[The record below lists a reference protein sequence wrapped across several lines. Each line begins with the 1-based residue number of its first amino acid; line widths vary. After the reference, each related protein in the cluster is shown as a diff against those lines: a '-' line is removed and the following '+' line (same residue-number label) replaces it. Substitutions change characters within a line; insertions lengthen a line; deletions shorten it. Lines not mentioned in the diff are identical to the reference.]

1 MRWDSASAGAVGGP
15 AKADGQ
21 GNAGMSDKVIIT
33 CAITG
38 GHGNFSKIPG
48 FPITPEQI
56 AEDCARAHAAGA
68 AIVHI
73 HVRDPSTGLH
83 SGELELFREVV
94 RRVRRSG
101 SDVLIN
107 LTTGWGGRYV
117 PSPENPQVGGPGTN
131 LAPPE
136 RRLLHV
142 VDLRP
147 NICTL
152 DVGSLNF
159 GEQIFVGF
167 PPHIREMAGVIR
179 DLGVK
184 PEIECFELG
193 HISQAR
199 SLIDAGL
206 VTGAPL
212 FQLCLGI
219 PNAAPATA
227 ETLMAMRAMLPPNAN
242 WAAFAI
248 GRKCFDMVAL
258 STLLGGHVRVGLED
272 NLYIRAG
279 EFATNEKLVTKAAEI
294 IQTLGRTVATPAE
307 ASEIIGLSR

>member
-1 MRWDSASAGAVGGP
+1 MT
-15 AKADGQ
+15 
-21 GNAGMSDKVIIT
+21 DKVIIT

-38 GHGNFSKIPG
+38 GHGNFAKVPD

-56 AEDCARAHAAGA
+56 ARDCLRARAAGA

-73 HVRDPSTGLH
+73 HVRNPQTGQH
-83 SGELELFREVV
+83 SGDLELFREVV
-94 RRVRRSG
+94 KRVRDSG

-117 PSPENPQVGGPGTN
+117 PGADNPQIGGPGTN
-131 LAPPE
+131 LANPE
-136 RRLLHV
+136 RRLLHI

-147 NICTL
+147 SICTL
-152 DVGSLNF
+152 DVGTVNF

-167 PPHIREMAGVIR
+167 PPHIREMAAKIR
-179 DLGVK
+179 DIGVT
-184 PEIECFELG
+184 PELECFELG
-193 HISQAR
+193 HIAQAR
-199 SLIDAGL
+199 ALIDSGL
-206 VTGAPL
+206 VIGTPL

-219 PNAAPATA
+219 PNAAPATP

-248 GRKCFDMVAL
+248 GRQCFDFAAL

-272 NLYIRAG
+272 NLYMSPG
-279 EFATNEKLVTKAAEI
+279 EFATNEKLVAKAADIVE
-294 IQTLGRTVATPAE
+294 TLGRSVATPAE
-307 ASEIIGLSR
+307 AARIIGLREPVIA

>member
-1 MRWDSASAGAVGGP
+1 MT
-15 AKADGQ
+15 
-21 GNAGMSDKVIIT
+21 NKVIIT

-38 GHGNFSKIPG
+38 GHGNFAKVPD

-56 AEDCARAHAAGA
+56 ARDCLRARAAGA
-68 AIVHI
+68 AVVHI
-73 HVRDPSTGLH
+73 HVRDPQTGQH

-94 RRVRRSG
+94 KRVRDSG

-117 PSPENPQVGGPGTN
+117 PGAENPQIGGPGTN
-131 LAPPE
+131 LANPE
-136 RRLLHV
+136 RRLLHI

-152 DVGSLNF
+152 DVGTVNF

-167 PPHIREMAGVIR
+167 PPHIREMAGKIR
-179 DLGVK
+179 DIGVT
-184 PEIECFELG
+184 PELECFELG
-193 HISQAR
+193 HIAQAR
-199 SLIDAGL
+199 ALIDSGL

-219 PNAAPATA
+219 PNAAPATP

-248 GRKCFDMVAL
+248 GRQCFDFVAL
-258 STLLGGHVRVGLED
+258 SALLGGHVRVGLED
-272 NLYIRAG
+272 NLYMAPG
-279 EFATNEKLVTKAAEI
+279 EFATNEKLVAKAADI
-294 IQTLGRTVATPAE
+294 IVMLGRSVATPAE
-307 ASEIIGLSR
+307 AARIIGLRERVTA

>member
-1 MRWDSASAGAVGGP
+1 LAS
-15 AKADGQ
+15 
-21 GNAGMSDKVIIT
+21 
-33 CAITG
+33 
-38 GHGNFSKIPG
+38 
-48 FPITPEQI
+48 
-56 AEDCARAHAAGA
+56 
-68 AIVHI
+68 
-73 HVRDPSTGLH
+73 
-83 SGELELFREVV
+83 
-94 RRVRRSG
+94 
-101 SDVLIN
+101 
-107 LTTGWGGRYV
+107 
-117 PSPENPQVGGPGTN
+117 
-131 LAPPE
+131 PE
-136 RRLLHV
+136 RRLQHV

-167 PPHIREMAGVIR
+167 PPYIREMAGVIR
-179 DLGVK
+179 DIGVK

-206 VTGAPL
+206 IIGEPL

-248 GRKCFDMVAL
+248 GRKCFDMVAW

-272 NLYIRAG
+272 SLYMRAG
-279 EFATNEKLVTKAAEI
+279 EFATNEKLVGKAAKIIETLGRSRATPVEAAEI
-294 IQTLGRTVATPAE
+294 I
-307 ASEIIGLSR
+307 GLKGQAAA